1 MYIHVQMAL
10 NFDTTKRPLLKGPSK
25 DTGSLLSRALLSC
38 NTSWFKTSW
47 LGIFVYISVCCLNYL
62 ICYYAIYRPLGWN
75 IGDGPHSGVRI
86 FGDLVTVGWFALGFV
101 CLPWHQWEQLT
112 CVKTRNCA
120 GFGRFMAWWLGTIIT
135 FFVFGYIGTVEW
147 LQMSL
152 ATPNLSTRQKTVFA
166 STFAVI
172 AGVMVYWLAKLC
184 PMRRCKS
191 ICNPDTARKVVFIR
205 LMALLALLFAVSY
218 WICSADGCEYHL
230 HHWWFG
236 FCLIMLSTATL
247 DNWFDYFLQ
256 GIFWT
261 FLTESILVY
270 DVTVG
275 KFFI

>member
-1 MYIHVQMAL
+1 MQL
-10 NFDTTKRPLLKGPSK
+10 NFDPVEDETTSLIGESK
-25 DTGSLLSRALLSC
+25 KYESLLARVLLSC
-38 NTSWFKTSW
+38 NTTWFKTSW
-47 LGIFVYISVCCLNYL
+47 LGIFVYTLVCCLNYL

-75 IGDGPHSGVRI
+75 IRDGPHSAVRI
-86 FGDLVTVGWFALGFV
+86 FGDLVTVGWFALGIV

-112 CVKTRNCA
+112 CLKTRDCT
-120 GFGRFMAWWLGTIIT
+120 GFGRFMAWWLGTIVT
-135 FFVFGYIGTVEW
+135 FFVFGYIGTIEW

-152 ATPNLSTRQKTVFA
+152 ATPNLSSRQIAVFA

-172 AGVMVYWLAKLC
+172 AAIIVYWLAKLC
-184 PMRRCKS
+184 PTRRCKAM
-191 ICNPDTARKVVFIR
+191 CNPETTRKVVFLR
-205 LMALLALLFAVSY
+205 LLALLGALFVVSY
-218 WICSADGCEYHL
+218 WLCSADTGCTLHW

-236 FCLIMLSTATL
+236 FCLIMLSTASL

-275 KFFI
+275 EFFI